1 MLSYSLN
8 YLAAFNISWVVTP
21 PPINNILS
29 SSDYLRTLDLN
40 ILLIYITFQFQRLH
54 HFYIKLVMKVYSF

>member
-29 SSDYLRTLDLN
+29 SSDYLRTLDFPISKTSSFLYKIGN
-40 ILLIYITFQFQRLH
+40 EGLLILI
-54 HFYIKLVMKVYSF
+54 

>member
-40 ILLIYITFQFQRLH
+40 IYKLILLSNFKDFIIF
-54 HFYIKLVMKVYSF
+54 I

>member
-40 ILLIYITFQFQRLH
+40 IY
-54 HFYIKLVMKVYSF
+54 